1 MPNEEVT
8 LSVSDQRKYEY
19 YFLEAIRLE
28 QQNRYDEAF
37 EMLQHCLSICP
48 TAPSAQSK
56 LANYYFAMNQKDKA
70 HKALLCAVED
80 EPDNYWYR
88 QTLALYYQGNREYD
102 KAIEV
107 IEEMQARFPKRN
119 GELLPALV
127 GLYNHTA
134 QHDKVI
140 DALGR
145 LEQITGK
152 SEAISMERLATT

>member
-1 MPNEEVT
+1 MRHFRHILFFFIVLFASCGTVRRGVVPNEEVT

-88 QTLALYYQGNREYD
+88 QTLSYCAVWLYSPTRAGSSSPLRLGKRVCISSMTSIALSYSR
-102 KAIEV
+102 
-107 IEEMQARFPKRN
+107 
-119 GELLPALV
+119 LPW
-127 GLYNHTA
+127 
-134 QHDKVI
+134 
-140 DALGR
+140 
-145 LEQITGK
+145 
-152 SEAISMERLATT
+152 